1 MRVCD
6 IEIVVFTD
14 CESCT
19 RPIFTNPGSMEA
31 GEHRLTRGAFFFAV
45 CLEMYAVAWLMWV
58 SWCVFGGAGFISNFV
73 GPEQSA
79 STR

>member
-1 MRVCD
+1 MCD
-6 IEIVVFTD
+6 IGIVVFTD

-19 RPIFTNPGSMEA
+19 RPISTNPVSLVG
-31 GEHRLTRGAFFFAV
+31 GEYGLTRGTSLFARG
-45 CLEMYAVAWLMWV
+45 LEVVAISWLIWV